1 MELMILFLEVLTGLL
16 ILEGIVYGIALVVLT
31 RIIAKQR
38 KELENGVLHE
48 SD

>member
-1 MELMILFLEVLTGLL
+1 MELMVLFLKVLTGLL
-16 ILEGIVYGIALVVLT
+16 ILEGVAYGIALLALT
-31 RIIAKQR
+31 QIIAKQR